1 VDEQGFA
8 LRGFV
13 IASLA
18 LALFAAPTGQ
28 AHNVPGIHNRVH
40 AVHWAF
46 CGKQT
51 KSPCG
56 LGYQAVRV
64 AKCESGWS
72 LTPRA
77 HNGIYLGMFQ
87 VSSHWRTAV
96 PGWGMNPWAQALHAY
111 RVWRLV
117 GWSHWA
123 CS

>member
-1 VDEQGFA
+1 MM
-8 LRGFV
+8 FV
-13 IASLA
+13 AIILWLLWPVTA
-18 LALFAAPTGQ
+18 G
-28 AHNVPGIHNRVH
+28 AHNKPYTVH
-40 AVHWAF
+40 QREHSIHWAF

-51 KSPCG
+51 RRPCA

-77 HNGIYLGMFQ
+77 HNGRYLGLFQ
-87 VSSHWRTAV
+87 VSDHWRRTV
-96 PGWGMNPWAQALHAY
+96 PGWGWNPWAQSLHAY

-123 CS
+123 CA